1 MTTTSQTSVISSG
14 LKGHGRHAQSLYQV
28 VINGEDGNYEE
39 FEIEARSISEAET
52 KASNLALEYM
62 VDLTYVEIYKIA

>member
-14 LKGHGRHAQSLYQV
+14 LRFHGRHAQSLYQV

-39 FEIEARSISEAET
+39 FEIEASSISEAEA
-52 KASNLALEYM
+52 KASDLALEYM

>member
-14 LKGHGRHAQSLYQV
+14 LRFNGRRAQSLYQV

-39 FEIEARSISEAET
+39 FEIEASSISEAEA
-52 KASNLALEYM
+52 KGSDLALEYM
-62 VDLTYVEIYKIA
+62 VDLTYVEVYRIA

>member
-14 LKGHGRHAQSLYQV
+14 LRFNGRRAQSLYQV
-28 VINGEDGNYEE
+28 VINGEDGTYEE
-39 FEIEARSISEAET
+39 FEIEASSISEAEA
-52 KASNLALEYM
+52 KASDLALEYM